1 MINRVLKPS
10 LLQGGTWLVIYRSTC
25 DDDEDDIDTIIGE
38 IRRASSSLGSKFG
51 DPFLIG
57 LKSYNCKSWI
67 DELSKEIDQGIP
79 TLVVSAIPDKFGMLY
94 QSLKQYLLQKEG
106 IPHQNL

>member
-1 MINRVLKPS
+1 MITRVLKPS
-10 LLQGGTWLVIYRSTC
+10 LMQGGSWLVIYRSTC

-38 IRRASSSLGSKFG
+38 IRKASSSLGSKFG
-51 DPFLIG
+51 DPYLIG
-57 LKSYNCKSWI
+57 LKNYNVKTWI
-67 DELSKEIDQGIP
+67 DELSKEIDMGRPI
-79 TLVVSAIPDKFGMLY
+79 LVVSAVPDKFGGLY